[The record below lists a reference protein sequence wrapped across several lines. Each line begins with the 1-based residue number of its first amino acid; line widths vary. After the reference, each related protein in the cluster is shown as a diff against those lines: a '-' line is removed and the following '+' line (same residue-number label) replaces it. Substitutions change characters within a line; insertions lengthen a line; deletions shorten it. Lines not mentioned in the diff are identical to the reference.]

1 MGKYFV
7 MSMRFN
13 KRSASDFGLVP
24 VDLNMAVNPED
35 NSVWKRATLY
45 DFGWGKEN
53 GFYKYPLLEFEDLF
67 ELVLCATDREDVYG
81 AAAIILEK
89 YPEELLHQCEL
100 ICSDC
105 LRKKD
110 FKKVVEVFELR
121 LPLNRCAVKNKA
133 YSQMQCDY
141 ERWKRIAHLA
151 SKV

>member
-81 AAAIILEK
+81 AAARSMGLSIPFTVTASSI
-89 YPEELLHQCEL
+89 PF
-100 ICSDC
+100 SA
-105 LRKKD
+105 
-110 FKKVVEVFELR
+110 R
-121 LPLNRCAVKNKA
+121 L
-133 YSQMQCDY
+133 ST
-141 ERWKRIAHLA
+141 
-151 SKV
+151 